1 MAKTKVQIY
10 QYSIRGKDKGT
21 TLYIFNTWQRQR
33 KKFAHIEHLASLP
46 IFNTWQRQR
55 CKFAYLQHVTK
66 TKAQIYQFSIC
77 GKDKGIHI
85 CTYSTRG
92 KDKGTTLYIFNTWQR
107 QRGKFA
113 HIQHVAK
120 TKVQI
125 CPSSTPGKK
134 YRRKH
139 NLHIFI
145 LHHVA
150 NTIFSTLQCHGCC
163 HQCCG
168 AGAGTF

>member
-21 TLYIFNTWQRQR
+21 TLYIFNTRQRQR
-33 KKFAHIEHLASLP
+33 KKFAHIEHLASLPIFNTWQRQRCKFAYLQHVAKIKVQLCTFLTRGKDKGGNLPILNTWQVCLSSIRGKDRGASLP

-85 CTYSTRG
+85 CTYSTHG

-107 QRGKFA
+107 
-113 HIQHVAK
+113 
-120 TKVQI
+120 
-125 CPSSTPGKK
+125 
-134 YRRKH
+134 
-139 NLHIFI
+139 
-145 LHHVA
+145 
-150 NTIFSTLQCHGCC
+150 
-163 HQCCG
+163 
-168 AGAGTF
+168 